1 MKRILIV
8 SLMMAG
14 SFLPAYAQG
23 PLLAGQSTEARFSAG
38 YQYLSFKVPSGSSVP
53 MHGTTADFSVD
64 YGKRLGVRVEAGYGY
79 ATGLYGGG
87 YDARMLSY
95 LGGPVLYAYKSER
108 VVLTGEL
115 LLGGAKID
123 GTVPGTTQDYKVM
136 ANKFAWAVGGGAEIR
151 ISPSTG
157 IHVGVD
163 YLHTAYFDANLAV
176 AGQSNLR
183 GTASIVHVFGR
194 RGY

>member
-14 SFLPAYAQG
+14 SFMPAYAQG
-23 PLLAGQSTEARFSAG
+23 PLLAGQSAEARVSLG
-38 YQYLSFKVPSGSSVP
+38 YQYLSFRVPSGSSVP
-53 MHGTTADFSVD
+53 MNGTTADFSVD
-64 YGKRLGVRVEAGYGY
+64 YGKRLGARVEAGYGY
-79 ATGLYGGG
+79 ATGMYGGG
-87 YDARMLSY
+87 YHARMLSY

-108 VVLTGEL
+108 VVLTGEM

-123 GTVPGTTQDYKVM
+123 GNVPGLTQDYTVM
-136 ANKFAWAVGGGAEIR
+136 ANKFAWAVGAGAKIR
-151 ISPSTG
+151 ISLSTG

-163 YLHTAYFDANLAV
+163 YLHTAYFNSDLTV

-183 GTASIVHVFGR
+183 STASIVHVFGR
-194 RGY
+194 HRD